1 MNANLPQEFCS
12 GIRYQRCNA
21 NCLQLIQSNAETYA
35 GNTIPCSSSQKN
47 GRKKL
52 FSDFQ
57 HQVFVITTISILLI
71 GLPCK
76 TIKAPPNGRMTC
88 SGLVTNET
96 CLFSCNDGYD
106 LKGSGR
112 RTCLNSAEWDGDETF
127 CKGEQ
132 RRSLCETHL

>member
-1 MNANLPQEFCS
+1 M
-12 GIRYQRCNA
+12 
-21 NCLQLIQSNAETYA
+21 
-35 GNTIPCSSSQKN
+35 
-47 GRKKL
+47 
-52 FSDFQ
+52 
-57 HQVFVITTISILLI
+57 I

-112 RTCLNSAEWDGDETF
+112 RTCLNSGEWDGDETF

-132 RRSLCETHL
+132 RRPHHLSFGYDLSVSLIMILANFRLNVLIKRSDIWRVNKSFIPDWAFVKQCHKTIFFHLTLVFISRAQ